1 MPSSTQKTFISIG
14 PVSEQPFG
22 IIYEGT
28 SLISQRV
35 FITFQSVVTILKG
48 VFTIFA
54 GILLNTGLFFASHYI
69 SFFYNI
75 FGIVFILGIGAARV
89 SKLFFRGA
97 VPKQTKPTRTLLE
110 TKL

>member
-1 MPSSTQKTFISIG
+1 MPSSAQRTSISIG
-14 PVSEQPFG
+14 PVSEQPLR

-28 SLISQRV
+28 SLISQGV
-35 FITFQSVVTILKG
+35 FTTSQGIVTILKG
-48 VFTIFA
+48 VLTIFA
-54 GILLNTGLFFASHYI
+54 RILLNASLFFTSHYI

-97 VPKQTKPTRTLLE
+97 VPKQTKPTRTPLE